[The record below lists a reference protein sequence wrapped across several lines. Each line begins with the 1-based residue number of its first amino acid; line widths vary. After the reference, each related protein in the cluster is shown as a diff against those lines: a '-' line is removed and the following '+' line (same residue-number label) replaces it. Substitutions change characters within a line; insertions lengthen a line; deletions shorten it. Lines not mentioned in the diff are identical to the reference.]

1 MAAQR
6 SDSADFSRLLPIFAI
21 VSVDVLG
28 LTLIL
33 PLLHLYAAAFGAT
46 PLEIGLV
53 AAAFPA
59 AQIIGLPFMGAL
71 SDRYGRK
78 PLLLISQITTCLSFV
93 MLAFAN
99 ALWMVFASRLIDGLF
114 GANLSTAQAAISDLT
129 SEKDRARGLGL
140 IGAAFGIGFLIGPA
154 IALIIFELTDQLA
167 MPAITAAAYS
177 FISILLTTFA
187 FRETLPPEKRR
198 QTVIRRSNLLSVLPY
213 LRKAN
218 TRALLILMFAQQF
231 VFYGFESLLGVF
243 TLTRLGLL
251 AQGNAFIFV
260 WVGVILIGVQL
271 GYIGKWTRKYGELR
285 VMRGALALLALGLTL
300 TALTPQ
306 QPHPLYNE
314 REARLYLLTQRP
326 SGTEAVI
333 GSLGVQLPSNQGRG
347 IGGMVWL
354 MAALVPL
361 AIGAA
366 LIRPAINSLLTQRAE
381 GGAYGGVLGAS
392 AATVSAADAL
402 APLWFSALFQAAG
415 GTLPFLLGGAIMA
428 LLWLL
433 SGREKALQ
441 PTAAQSTLSR

>member
-1 MAAQR
+1 MTAR
-6 SDSADFSRLLPIFAI
+6 SASADFSRLVPIFAI

-78 PLLLISQITTCLSFV
+78 PLLLISQVTTCLSFLL
-93 MLAFAN
+93 LAFAN
-99 ALWMVFASRLIDGLF
+99 SLWMVFASRLLDGLF

-129 SEKDRARGLGL
+129 SEEDRARGLGL

-154 IALIIFELTDQLA
+154 IALIMFELTDQLSL
-167 MPAITAAAYS
+167 PAITAATYS
-177 FISILLTTFA
+177 FLSILLTIFT
-187 FRETLPPEKRR
+187 FRETLPPERR
-198 QTVIRRSNLLSVLPY
+198 ARAIIKRSNLLSVLPY
-213 LRKAN
+213 LRN
-218 TRALLILMFAQQF
+218 ERLRMLLMLMFAQQL

-260 WVGVILIGVQL
+260 WVGVLLIGVQL
-271 GYIGKWTRKYGELR
+271 GYIGRWTRKYGEIRLL
-285 VMRGALALLALGLTL
+285 RGALALLAVGLIL

-306 QPHPLYNE
+306 QPHPLYNQ
-314 REARLYLLTQRP
+314 REAQLYLLSQRP

-333 GSLGVQLPSNQGRG
+333 GSLGITLPSNEGRG
-347 IGGMVWL
+347 IGGLLWL
-354 MAALVPL
+354 MGALVPL
-361 AIGAA
+361 SIGAA
-366 LIRPAINSLLTQRAE
+366 LIRPAINSLLTRRAAE
-381 GGAYGGVLGAS
+381 GAYGGVLGAS
-392 AATVSAADAL
+392 AASVSAADAL
-402 APLWFSALFQAAG
+402 APLLFGGLFQAAG
-415 GTLPFLLGGAIMA
+415 GTLPFLLGGTVMMA
-428 LLWLL
+428 LWLF
-433 SGREKALQ
+433 SHRERTLQ
-441 PTAAQSTLSR
+441 TAAA

>member
-1 MAAQR
+1 MTARPAK
-6 SDSADFSRLLPIFAI
+6 ADFSRLMPIFAI

-59 AQIIGLPFMGAL
+59 AQLFGLPFMGAL

-78 PLLLISQITTCLSFV
+78 PLLLISQITTCLSLL

-99 ALWMVFASRLIDGLF
+99 SLGMIFASRLLDGLF

-129 SEKDRARGLGL
+129 SEEDRARGLGL

-154 IALIIFELTDQLA
+154 IALIMFELTDQLS
-167 MPAITAAAYS
+167 MPALTAATYS
-177 FISILLTTFA
+177 FLSILLTTFA
-187 FRETLPPEKRR
+187 FRESLPPEKRGK
-198 QTVIRRSNLLSVLPY
+198 VSIKRSNLLSVLPY
-213 LRKAN
+213 LRN
-218 TRALLILMFAQQF
+218 RQTRLLLGLMFGQQL

-260 WVGVILIGVQL
+260 WVGVLLIGVQL
-271 GYIGKWTRKYGELR
+271 GYIGKWTRKYGEARLL
-285 VMRGALALLALGLTL
+285 RGALALLAIGLIL
-300 TALTPQ
+300 VALTPL

-314 REARLYLLTQRP
+314 REARLYLLSQRP

-333 GSLGVQLPSNQGRG
+333 GSLGVTLPSNDGRG
-347 IGGMVWL
+347 IGGLLWL
-354 MAALVPL
+354 MGALIPIS
-361 AIGAA
+361 IGAA
-366 LIRPAINSLLTQRAE
+366 LIRPAINSLLTRQAPD
-381 GGAYGGVLGAS
+381 GAYGGVLGAS
-392 AATVSAADAL
+392 AASISAADAV
-402 APLWFSALFQAAG
+402 APLLFGALFQAAG
-415 GTLPFLLGGAIMA
+415 GTLPFLLGGAAMA
-428 LLWLL
+428 ALWLL
-433 SGREKALQ
+433 TQRERALQ
-441 PTAAQSTLSR
+441 TAAA

>member
-1 MAAQR
+1 MTARTAK
-6 SDSADFSRLLPIFAI
+6 ADFSRLMPIFAI

-53 AAAFPA
+53 AAAFPT
-59 AQIIGLPFMGAL
+59 AQLFGLPFMGAL

-78 PLLLISQITTCLSFV
+78 PLLLISQITTCISFL

-99 ALWMVFASRLIDGLF
+99 SLGMIFASRLLDGLF

-129 SEKDRARGLGL
+129 SEEDRARGLGL

-154 IALIIFELTDQLA
+154 IALIMFELTDQLA

-177 FISILLTTFA
+177 FLSILLTTFA
-187 FRETLPPEKRR
+187 FRESLPPEKRGKAS
-198 QTVIRRSNLLSVLPY
+198 IKRSNLLSILPY
-213 LRKAN
+213 LRDE
-218 TRALLILMFAQQF
+218 RAQLLLGLMFAQQL

-260 WVGVILIGVQL
+260 WVGVLLIGVQL
-271 GYIGKWTRKYGELR
+271 GYIGKWTRKYGEVRLL
-285 VMRGALALLALGLTL
+285 RGALALLAIGLIL
-300 TALTPQ
+300 VALTPL
-306 QPHPLYNE
+306 QPHPLYSE
-314 REARLYLLTQRP
+314 REARLYLLSQRP

-333 GSLGVQLPSNQGRG
+333 GSLGVTLPSNDGRG
-347 IGGMVWL
+347 SGGLLWL
-354 MAALVPL
+354 MGALIPIS
-361 AIGAA
+361 IGAA
-366 LIRPAINSLLTQRAE
+366 LIRPVINSLLTRYVA

-392 AATVSAADAL
+392 AASVSAADAI
-402 APLWFSALFQAAG
+402 APLLFGALFQAAG
-415 GTLPFLLGGAIMA
+415 GTLPFLLGGSVMA
-428 LLWLL
+428 ALWLL
-433 SGREKALQ
+433 SQRGRALRAM
-441 PTAAQSTLSR
+441 AA